1 MRIAALASRHRGP
14 MSFWAL
20 AGAALLVSHDAVY
33 LVQTGPGEPLAAALR
48 TASHDYWGAA
58 SLGLIAVTLLAGAA
72 SLVRLAL
79 LRHEAAALGA
89 TRRPQRGRLGHL
101 LAIWVRL
108 AALVVVG
115 FAIQENVEH
124 FITHGH
130 LIGSAALVGPE
141 YPLALPALGIVS
153 LVAALAAA
161 LIVTSERA
169 LVAAI
174 RVAMAAAHRPER
186 RVSRPPQR
194 LPGLSGSVLARYRAG
209 RAPPSVLPVSS

>member
-14 MSFWAL
+14 ISFWAL

-33 LVQTGPGEPLAAALR
+33 LVQVGPGERLAATLR

-58 SLGLIAVTLLAGAA
+58 SLGLIAGALLAGAA
-72 SLVRLAL
+72 ALVRLAL
-79 LRHEAAALGA
+79 LRREAAALGA
-89 TRRPQRGRLGHL
+89 TRRPHPGRRGRL

-108 AALVVVG
+108 AAIVVVG

-124 FITHGH
+124 YIAHGH
-130 LIGSAALVGPE
+130 LIGPGALVGPE
-141 YPLALPALGIVS
+141 YPLAIPVLGIVS
-153 LVAALAAA
+153 LLAALGAA
-161 LIVTSERA
+161 LLVTSERA

-174 RVAMAAAHRPER
+174 RVAMAAARRPER
-186 RVSRPPQR
+186 RMSRPPQR

-209 RAPPSVLPVSS
+209 RAPPSVLPVSV